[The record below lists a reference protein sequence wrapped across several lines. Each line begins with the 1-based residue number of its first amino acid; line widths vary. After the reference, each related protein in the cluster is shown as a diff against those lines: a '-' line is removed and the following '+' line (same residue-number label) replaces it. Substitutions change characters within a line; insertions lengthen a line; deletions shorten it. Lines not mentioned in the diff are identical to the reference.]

1 MNEIDISYADFRRVD
16 LNLLVAFDAL
26 LQERHVGHAAERLFI
41 GQPAMSHALA
51 RLRELFDDELFV
63 RTGKRMEPTA
73 RALALGQRVRAWLGQ
88 GADFLMREAA
98 FDPST
103 AEGVIRMAIPDV
115 LETLLLPP
123 VLAMLRSQAPGV
135 SLRTQLRDVT
145 QVLGALDD
153 DDIDIA
159 IVAAELPL
167 QSWHHGKRLMSQGF
181 NCIYSPEQ
189 LKLPKQLTLNRLAT
203 LDHVGSSH
211 RGESGSVVDQLFEQH
226 GLKRRVVASVAS
238 FNTMLATVRQAPVVT
253 IQPCGQGDLHNMDG
267 LVVEPLK
274 TSPPLVLGIHML
286 WHARHQRQPLHEH
299 VRGLIERIAT
309 QQVAATKRPLTRTQ

>member
-26 LQERHVGHAAERLFI
+26 LRERHVGHAAERLFI

-73 RALALGQRVRAWLGQ
+73 RALALGQRVRTWLGQ
-88 GADFLMREAA
+88 GADFLLREAA
-98 FDPST
+98 FDPAT
-103 AEGVIRMAIPDV
+103 AQGLIRMAIPDV
-115 LETLLLPP
+115 LETRLLPP
-123 VLAMLRSQAPGV
+123 LVALLRSQAPGV

-145 QVLGALDD
+145 HVLGALDAD
-153 DDIDIA
+153 DVDIA

-167 QSWHHGKRLMSQGF
+167 QSWHHGKLLMSQGF

-189 LKLPKQLTLNRLAT
+189 LQLPRQLSLKRLAT

-238 FNTMLATVRQAPVVT
+238 FNTMLATVRQAPVVA
-253 IQPCGQGDLHNMDG
+253 IQPCGQGDFHNMAG

-286 WHARHQRQPLHEH
+286 WHARHHRQPLHEH
-299 VRGLIERIAT
+299 VRCLIEEIVQRQLADVQT
-309 QQVAATKRPLTRTQ
+309 VRSRGR